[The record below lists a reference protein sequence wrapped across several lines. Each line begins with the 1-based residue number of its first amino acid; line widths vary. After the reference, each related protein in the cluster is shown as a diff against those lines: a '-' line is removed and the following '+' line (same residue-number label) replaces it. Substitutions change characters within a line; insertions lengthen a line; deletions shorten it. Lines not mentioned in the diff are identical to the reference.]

1 MRYAIIEN
9 NVVINVA
16 ESDEPFTDEWVLS
29 DTANIGDTWDGLEF
43 ITPPKINQTILGILS
58 TDVWT
63 IPADSLT
70 VATVTY
76 TDTDTVY
83 FSVNETTHAVEPV
96 DNIATLEITANAPG
110 LIRVEVKDK
119 QLIITAI
126 EVPL

>member
-16 ESDEPFTDEWVLS
+16 ESDEPFTEEWVLS

-43 ITPPKINQTILGILS
+43 IIPTQINQTILGILS

-63 IPADSLT
+63 IPADSVT

-83 FSVNETTHAVEPV
+83 FLVNETIHAVEPV
-96 DNIATLEITANAPG
+96 EHIATLEITANAPG
-110 LIRVEVKDK
+110 PIRVEVKNK